1 MLSAFRHVTRIL
13 LITGAFL
20 TTAGTAHAEA
30 PEAVTQTVTDRATA
44 LGSRAAEVQSA
55 IDQLERTHGIRL
67 HVVYVRDF
75 SGWNATTWADQTA
88 ALSKL
93 GRDDPLL
100 AVATVERRYAVSA
113 AAGFPLSDAQ
123 MAQVTNRDIVPALQN
138 GDWAGAAIG
147 AAQGYGAAVA
157 GTRDAGGGS
166 AWWLAGAGVLAL
178 TGGGV
183 YLYARRRRASTA
195 AEDLDTRA
203 GQALVHTDDAVKTS
217 EQEVGFAVAQ
227 FGEEAAKPF
236 AEALAYARGELD
248 QAFRLRQRLDD
259 EVRED
264 AETRR
269 AMLEEIVRRC
279 ADANARLDAESEAF
293 DRLRDLEK
301 QAPQILA
308 EVRQAH
314 AELVPKVAEVRRAMA
329 ATAERFADS
338 ALTPVQ
344 DNPDEAANRLE
355 FAGQTLA
362 KAQAS
367 LEAGESGRAVA
378 QVLAAQSAVDQA
390 RQLLE
395 AVTRRADDVRQA
407 AAGLKP
413 ALEAV
418 AANLSAAK
426 ALAADAAY
434 TADLAP
440 QIAYAESTATQVA
453 QDVVAGGIDPIA
465 LLRRAEEAQATLDQA
480 LKGVRDKKARQEQ
493 ARGLLG
499 QAMLTAR
506 SEIAATRDFITTNR
520 GAVGSTAR
528 TRLAEA
534 ERMLAEAGARA
545 DAEPAA
551 ALAAAQRADQ
561 LAQEAG
567 RAARGEVSAFGPRG
581 GRGGDALM
589 GAVLGGILID
599 GMLGGGPRGGG
610 AGQGPGRRARTPGSF
625 GGQATRGRRG
635 SGGAF

>member
-20 TTAGTAHAEA
+20 TMAGTAHAEA
-30 PEAVTQTVTDRATA
+30 PDAVTQTVTDHAGA
-44 LGSRAAEVQSA
+44 LGSRAAEVRGA
-55 IDQLERTHGIRL
+55 LDQLERAHGIRL
-67 HVVYVRDF
+67 YVVYVRDF

-88 ALSKL
+88 AFSNL
-93 GRDDPLL
+93 GRNDPLL

-113 AAGFPLSDAQ
+113 ADGFPLSNAQ
-123 MAQVTNRDIVPALQN
+123 MAQVAGQDIVPALQN

-157 GTRDAGGGS
+157 GTPDTGSGS

-183 YLYARRRRASTA
+183 YLYARRRRVSTA
-195 AEDLDTRA
+195 AKDLDTRA

-227 FGEEAAKPF
+227 FGEEAAQPF

-279 ADANARLDAESEAF
+279 AAANARLDAESEAF
-293 DRLRDLEK
+293 DKLRDLEK

-314 AELVPKVAEVRRAMA
+314 AELVPKVAEVRRVMA

-338 ALTPVQ
+338 ALTPVH

-367 LEAGESGRAVA
+367 LAAGESGRAVA

-390 RQLLE
+390 RRLLE

-465 LLRRAEEAQATLDQA
+465 LLRRAEEAQATLDRA
-480 LKGVRDKKARQEQ
+480 MKGVRDKKARQDQ

-506 SEIAATRDFITTNR
+506 SEIAATKDFITTNR

-545 DAEPAA
+545 GAEPAA

-599 GMLGGGPRGGG
+599 GMLGGVPRGGG